1 MARSYVR
8 VAQNYQWK
16 INHVPPILKGS
27 FRQMLETLEYQ
38 QKCFLLVYRLHKK
51 KTLLH
56 QRLPER
62 EAKVLQ
68 DGRLLKKE
76 IKCPTETEAF
86 YI

>member
-1 MARSYVR
+1 VFFARL
-8 VAQNYQWK
+8 QT
-16 INHVPPILKGS
+16 IP
-27 FRQMLETLEYQ
+27 
-38 QKCFLLVYRLHKK
+38 KK

-56 QRLPER
+56 QRLPEG

-86 YI
+86 TFKLKP